1 MARFS
6 VFNPAKVILLRAAFA
21 ALWPMLVAVSGSAQC
36 VMACQQNVQVSLGQN
51 GQAEVTPAIVAPF
64 SALNC
69 SGNLI
74 LTLFDAQQQPIP
86 GNVLD
91 CSRVNQTLN
100 VRIVHEDSGN
110 LCWGSVIAKDYLPPV
125 LNCTQKFIACTADT
139 SVQAVGFP
147 TVSDNCTPLT
157 TANLIWSDTKTDLP
171 CTTIQSGQNVT
182 ARIDRTFS
190 TQDAQGNAANCVQK
204 IWLKRATLADVQFP
218 LNRDDFA
225 APALACGQSPN
236 NLALT
241 GQPTVEGRPI
251 VTGGDCTLLTSFLD
265 QNIPGCSPGSF
276 RVLRSWTVTDFC
288 SNTFTIHVQVIKVD
302 DKTPPTLTP
311 PANLTVGTDASA
323 CAATVTLPQASA
335 TDACSGV
342 TIAASSSLGN
352 GYGPFANV
360 PIGNHVITYTATDAC
375 GNSTTATM
383 LLTVVDDKAPS
394 AICKGSIVASLNSA
408 GTVNVNATSF
418 DNGSA
423 DNCQLG
429 PLEASRDGG
438 ATFAPQ
444 IQFTCA
450 DVGAPVPVILKVTD
464 AADLENT
471 CNSEIKIRDNQKP
484 TIQCPAAKTLTC
496 QTTDTSPATTG
507 SPLTTDNCGTPTVT
521 FSDVSNLT
529 TCNVGSITRTWQAAD
544 ANGNSATCS
553 QTITLT
559 AVAGS
564 LNVQFPTDKTLNA
577 CASPDALAPAA
588 TGQPNITGQSCL
600 PPSVTFTDEKIAP
613 APPACF
619 NILRRWKV
627 IDWCVYNPN
636 GGTAGIWEHTQ
647 IIRVHDLAA
656 PVITPIADLT
666 VAATLPGCLAQV
678 TLPDL
683 AVSDC
688 STPTVTN
695 NSPYAIGQ
703 AANASGSYPVGIHTV
718 RFTATDVCG
727 QSATA
732 NLKITV
738 LDQTPPTAVCGG
750 NVSVSIPAAGTIAVP
765 AAQLAAASTDNCT
778 PAAALTF
785 LASPPSVTCAQLG
798 SRQITVTVGDATGNT
813 AVCTA
818 TLLVKDDQHNCGLAM
833 AEVRGTVRTIGNVP
847 IANIPVKIT
856 ADGFAA
862 STDCSAVGEYFFD
875 DLPTGYNYRIVAEN
889 RNKWMNG
896 VSTFDLLLISKHLLG
911 VQAFDSP
918 YKIIA
923 ADANKSGSVTSF
935 DILQIRKMIL
945 GLTDTLA
952 GNSSWRFV
960 PKGYQFPNPQNPFEE
975 PFPEHIALPGLSAN
989 ETGLDFVGIKIGDVN
1004 LSADATDA
1012 RSPLDTVFLHVG
1024 SMSLKTGQT
1033 TSLPLKIS
1041 GLHEFIGLQFELEID
1056 PVQARLVGVEFPENA
1071 ILTPTNVAQ
1080 RGEKLAVSWDSF
1092 SGQAAPGDSLLCHI
1106 LLESKT
1112 DVRLD
1117 KLLKINAERLAPEA
1131 YPDAEARPKT
1141 IALAASSPPPNLA
1154 WDAGPARP
1162 NPFRT
1167 ETFVSF
1173 HLPAAADLTLTVSDA
1188 LGRVV
1193 FRATEPQPAGA
1204 GAWRVL
1210 RADLPG
1216 AGVYFYQ
1223 LQTVGQPVANGRM
1236 VAE

>member
-6 VFNPAKVILLRAAFA
+6 AFNPAKGILLRAAFV
-21 ALWPMLVAVSGSAQC
+21 ALWPMLAAMPGAAQC

-51 GQAEVTPAIVAPF
+51 GQAVVTPALVAPF
-64 SALNC
+64 SAINC
-69 SGNLI
+69 SGTLT

-91 CSRVNQTLN
+91 CSRVNQTLS
-100 VRIVHEDSGN
+100 VRIVHEDTGN

-125 LNCTQKFIACTADT
+125 LGCTQRFIACTADT
-139 SVQAVGFP
+139 SVQSIGFP

-157 TANLIWSDTKTDLP
+157 AANLTWANTKTDLP

-190 TQDAQGNAANCVQK
+190 ARDAQGNTASCVQR

-288 SNTFTIHVQVIKVD
+288 TNTFTIHVQVIKVD

-311 PANLTVGTDASA
+311 PPNLTVGTDASA
-323 CAATVTLPQASA
+323 CSATVTLPQASA

-342 TIAASSSLGN
+342 SIAASSSLGN
-352 GYGPFANV
+352 GYGPFAGA
-360 PIGNHVITYTATDAC
+360 PIANHVITYTATDAC
-375 GNSTTATM
+375 GNSATATM
-383 LLTVVDDKAPS
+383 FLTVVDDKAPS
-394 AICKGSIVASLNSA
+394 AVCKGNIVAALNST
-408 GTVNVNATSF
+408 GTLNLNATSL

-423 DNCQLG
+423 DNCQLA
-429 PLEASRDGG
+429 PLEAARASNPNFG
-438 ATFAPQ
+438 PQ
-444 IQFTCA
+444 IQLTCA

-471 CNSEIKIRDNQKP
+471 CNSEVRVRDNQRP
-484 TIQCPAAKTLTC
+484 TIQCPAAQTLTC
-496 QTTDTSPATTG
+496 QATDTSPAATG
-507 SPLTTDNCGTPTVT
+507 SPLTTDNCGTPSVT
-521 FSDVSNLT
+521 FSDQSSLT
-529 TCNVGSITRTWQAAD
+529 TCNVGTITRTWQAAD
-544 ANGNSATCS
+544 THGNSATCS

-564 LNVQFPTDKTLNA
+564 LSVQFPTDRILNA

-588 TGQPNITGQSCL
+588 TGQPAIGGQSCL
-600 PPSVTFTDEKIAP
+600 PPSVTFTDERIAP

-647 IIRVHDLAA
+647 VIRVNDLAA
-656 PVITPIADLT
+656 PAITPIPDLT
-666 VAATLPGCLAQV
+666 VAANLPGCLGQV
-678 TLPDL
+678 LLPDL
-683 AVSDC
+683 AVADC
-688 STPTVTN
+688 SAPTVTN

-703 AANASGSYPVGIHTV
+703 AANASGSYPVGSHVV

-732 NLKITV
+732 NLRITV
-738 LDQTPPTAVCGG
+738 LDQTPPLAVCGS
-750 NVSVSIPAAGTIAVP
+750 NVSVSIPAAGTVAVP

-778 PAAALTF
+778 PAANLTF
-785 LASPPSVTCAQLG
+785 AASPPSVTCAQLG
-798 SRQITVTVGDATGNT
+798 SRQITVTVGDAAGNT

-818 TLLVKDDQHNCGLAM
+818 TLLVKDDQQNCGLAM

-847 IANIPVKIT
+847 LASIPVKIT

-862 STDCSAVGEYFFD
+862 NTDCSAAGEYFFD
-875 DLPTGYNYRIVAEN
+875 DLPTGNNYSITAEN

-945 GLTDTLA
+945 GLNDTIA
-952 GNSSWRFV
+952 GNASWRFV
-960 PKGYQFPNPQNPFEE
+960 PKSYQFPNPQNPFEE

-989 ETGLDFVGIKIGDVN
+989 ITGLDFVGIKIGDVN
-1004 LSADATDA
+1004 ISADAADA
-1012 RSPLDTVFLHVG
+1012 RSPGDTVFLQLENTR
-1024 SMSLKTGQT
+1024 LKAGQT
-1033 TSLPLKIS
+1033 VALPLKIND
-1041 GLHEFIGLQFELEID
+1041 LDRLLGLQFELEID
-1056 PVQARLVGVEFPENA
+1056 PARAWLRGVEFPA
-1071 ILTPTNVAQ
+1071 DAALTAANVAVNA
-1080 RGEKLAVSWDSF
+1080 RADAPRLAVSWDNSDAK
-1092 SGQAAPGDSLLCHI
+1092 QVAAGAPLFRI
-1106 LLESKT
+1106 LLEAKT
-1112 DVRLD
+1112 DVD
-1117 KLLKINAERLAPEA
+1117 VSNVLKINAQRLSPEA
-1131 YPDAEARPKT
+1131 YADLETRAVV
-1141 IALAASSPPPNLA
+1141 ALPGASKPVQAAAQN
-1154 WDAGPARP
+1154 RP
-1162 NPFRT
+1162 NPFQT
-1167 ETFVSF
+1167 ETFIPF
-1173 HLPAAADLTLTVSDA
+1173 ELAAAADLTLTVCDA

-1193 FRATEPQPAGA
+1193 AQKTGPHPAGP

-1223 LQTVGQPVANGRM
+1223 LKTAEQPVANGRM